1 MSRLKHRL
9 CNLERKSAIRR
20 PPPSTVDQSI
30 IDRQALLAE
39 YIAAAES
46 VDLSRSEPL
55 TPDEERE
62 GAEVYEKLLQQSR
75 RR

>member
-9 CNLERKSAIRR
+9 CQLERKTASRR
-20 PPPSTVDQSI
+20 PSPSTADQSI

-39 YIAAAES
+39 YIAVAERL
-46 VDLSRSEPL
+46 DLSRWEPD

-62 GAEVYEKLLQQSR
+62 GAEVYERLLQQVR